1 MASLVGLRGLYILS
15 TGVTRNC
22 WAKIF
27 FGPFFPPPWN
37 LKLEMSS
44 YEMEERMYRCQ
55 QGQKIDYDMDVY
67 KKGTTDSSR
76 ANVSEVV
83 SCPQ

>member
-1 MASLVGLRGLYILS
+1 
-15 TGVTRNC
+15 
-22 WAKIF
+22 
-27 FGPFFPPPWN
+27 
-37 LKLEMSS
+37 
-44 YEMEERMYRCQ
+44 MEERMYRWQ

-83 SCPQ
+83 SCPSNN